1 MLSVWL
7 KTVSLFSRKEKQKIA
22 ILFLCSALVSIV
34 ELAGIASIMPFIASL
49 TGPELVKTQPVLSR
63 LYNWFNF
70 DNYRNFII
78 ALGLLSFFILFV
90 SYLLGLTYSWIT
102 VRFINIKEY
111 EISTT
116 LLQSYLTQN
125 FEKTSNRNTSELSKN
140 ILQDVENVISGIL
153 FCGMDIVNSV
163 IATVFIIILLLF
175 MDPVATLSS
184 ACVFTICYGVIFRF
198 ISPKIQKLGK
208 DVKDLYAQMYI
219 STQEALD
226 GLKEIKA
233 NNREAFFVRKYA
245 TSRKASAINYIAF
258 STIDLIP
265 KYLLE
270 LTAYGLI
277 IAGSIY
283 FIYQG
288 ESLGMN
294 YSIIAMFAFAAYR
307 IIPMVKGVFE
317 GMENFDYY
325 RTFIDILWDDLKYAQ
340 QPSVNGTRQKFACSQ
355 IEQIELRDIRFC
367 YKSNIDHTLNN
378 INLTIR
384 TGERICMI
392 GPSGAGKTTT
402 VDIILGLLI
411 PETGSVLIN
420 DRIVP
425 PEKFAAVRRR
435 IGYVSQNPY
444 LLDDTVKANIEFGED
459 TVERERLELA
469 YDVTDLSEIFG
480 SSFKEAMKV
489 KIGQHGGRLSGG
501 QRQRIAIARALCKK
515 PDVLIL
521 DESTNGLDLATEQRL
536 LRKLVTLD
544 HMSILFISH
553 RPSIMR
559 ACDRLIVI
567 DKGRVVAEG
576 SPAEIASNDLYKT
589 LLI

>member
-1 MLSVWL
+1 MFSVWL
-7 KTVSLFSRKEKQKIA
+7 KTVSLFSREEKQKIT

-34 ELAGIASIMPFIASL
+34 DLAGIASIMPFIASL
-49 TGPELVKTQPVLSR
+49 TSPELVETQPLLSQ
-63 LYNWFNF
+63 LYHWFGF
-70 DNYRNFII
+70 ENYRNYII
-78 ALGLLSFFILFV
+78 TLGLLSFCIMLV
-90 SYLLGLTYSWIT
+90 SYLLNLTYSWVA
-102 VRFINIKEY
+102 VRFVNIKEY
-111 EISTT
+111 QISTA
-116 LLQSYLTQN
+116 LLRSYLTQN

-153 FCGMDIVNSV
+153 FCGMNIVNSA
-163 IATVFIIILLLF
+163 IAAAFIVVLLLF
-175 MDPVATLSS
+175 MDPIATITST
-184 ACVFTICYGVIFRF
+184 CIFTICYGLIFRF
-198 ISPKIQKLGK
+198 ISPKIQKLGQ

-219 STQEALD
+219 ATQEALD

-233 NNREAFFVRKYA
+233 NDRVAFFVQNYA
-245 TSRKASAINYIAF
+245 TPRKASAINFIVF
-258 STIDLIP
+258 KTIDLIP

-307 IIPMVKGVFE
+307 IIPMVKDVFE

-325 RTFIDILWDDLKYAQ
+325 RTFIDILWDDLKYAK
-340 QPSVNGTRQKFACSQ
+340 QPSINGTKPQSTSSQ
-355 IEQIELRDIRFC
+355 IEQIELRDVRFC
-367 YKSNIDHTLNN
+367 YESNLEHTLDK
-378 INLTIR
+378 ISLTIR
-384 TGERICMI
+384 TGERVCLI
-392 GPSGAGKTTT
+392 GPSGAGKTTI

-420 DRIVP
+420 DCIVP
-425 PEKFAAVRRR
+425 SENFASVRRR

-444 LLDDTVKANIEFGED
+444 LMDDTLQANIEFGED
-459 TVERERLELA
+459 NVESERLELA
-469 YDVTDLSEIFG
+469 YDITGLAEIFD
-480 SSFKEAMKV
+480 SPFKEAMKAM
-489 KIGQHGGRLSGG
+489 IGQHGGRLSGG
-501 QRQRIAIARALCKK
+501 QRQRIAIARALYKK
-515 PDVLIL
+515 TDVLIL
-521 DESTNGLDLATEQRL
+521 DESTNELDLATEQRL
-536 LRKLVTLD
+536 LKKLDTLG

-559 ACDRLIVI
+559 SCGRLIVI

-576 SPAEIASNDLYKT
+576 SPAEIESNTLYNM
-589 LLI
+589 LLR